1 MLIYFGDFYYMSVR
15 LLFSKFVAQILCGSV
30 NWHEDHDGCHDDN

>member
-1 MLIYFGDFYYMSVR
+1 MLIYSGDFYYIVR
-15 LLFSKFVAQILCGSV
+15 LLFCKFVAQFLCGSV